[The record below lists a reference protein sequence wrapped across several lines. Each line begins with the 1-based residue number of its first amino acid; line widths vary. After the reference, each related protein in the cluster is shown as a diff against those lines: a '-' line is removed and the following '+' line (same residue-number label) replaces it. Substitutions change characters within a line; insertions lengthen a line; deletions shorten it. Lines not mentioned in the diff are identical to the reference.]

1 MNGPSPAIGST
12 TVEALLRFYD
22 ERGYH
27 GRIGP
32 GQAPALL
39 IIDFSLAFTS
49 GRSTF
54 PGGHFEAEIAQT
66 QRLIEAFRAQARPVL
81 FTTIA
86 YANPGKEA
94 GWWAAKVPWLEHCR
108 LDSPLVAIDPR
119 IAPAA
124 DEPVI
129 VKPYPSSFFRTDLH
143 ERLHALKI
151 DTLVIAGCTTSVC
164 VRATAIDA
172 MQHGYRPL
180 LAAEAIGEFDPALHA
195 LHLRD
200 IDARYADVCSV
211 DMILDNMGQ
220 DDDARR

>member
-1 MNGPSPAIGST
+1 MNGPTSASAIGST
-12 TVEALLRFYD
+12 TLDDLLRFYD

-32 GQAPALL
+32 GSSPALL

-54 PGGHFEAEIAQT
+54 PGGHFEPEIAQT
-66 QRLIEAFRAQARPVL
+66 RRLIEAFRAHTRPIL

-86 YANPGKEA
+86 YSDPKSEA
-94 GWWAAKVPWLEHCR
+94 GWWMAKVPWIDHCR
-108 LDSPLVAIDPR
+108 LDSPLVGIDPR
-119 IAPAA
+119 IEPKA

-129 VKPYPSSFFRTDLH
+129 VKPYPSSFFRTDLD
-143 ERLHALKI
+143 ERLQTLGV

-200 IDARYADVCSV
+200 LDARYADVCSV
-211 DMILDNMGQ
+211 DMIIDHLGTMS
-220 DDDARR
+220 